1 MEDKY
6 EGNQNKIILG
16 DFNSTLDKM
25 DRYGWKLNTK
35 ALQMLFKF
43 FPVKTYC
50 GQWARGS
57 MEKGEPRI
65 L

>member
-25 DRYGWKLNTK
+25 DRDGWKLNTK
-35 ALQMLFKF
+35 AL
-43 FPVKTYC
+43 
-50 GQWARGS
+50 
-57 MEKGEPRI
+57 
-65 L
+65 

>member
-25 DRYGWKLNTK
+25 DRDGSKLNTK

-50 GQWARGS
+50 GQWT
-57 MEKGEPRI
+57 
-65 L
+65 